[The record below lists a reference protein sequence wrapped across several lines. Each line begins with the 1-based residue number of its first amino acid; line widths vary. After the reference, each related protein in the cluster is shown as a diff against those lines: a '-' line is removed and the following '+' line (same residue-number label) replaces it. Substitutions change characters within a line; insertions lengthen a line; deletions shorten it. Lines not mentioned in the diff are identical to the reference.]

1 MLIIMRGYP
10 GSGKTTCARAYVAEN
25 KRAIR
30 LNRDD
35 FRSMMYGL
43 DGVLAH
49 EQEQAVTVAQHAA
62 IKASLE
68 AGKTVLVDDTN
79 LKLRHARAL
88 ADLAVNAGTDFIVVD
103 FDDVPVEEC
112 IRRDALRERPVG
124 EEVIR
129 SMARRFPY
137 KQWKAVEPTQG
148 PKLELEPYVPK
159 WNTPRAILVDVD
171 GTLAHN
177 EGHRDYYDY
186 SEALLRDTVHE
197 EIANLVYREHNAGLK
212 VIVMSGRAGRRY
224 TQEWLEHHGIPFDLL
239 LTRSE
244 KDFRSDAVIKSE
256 LFNAHVR
263 DNYCIEYVLDD
274 RRQVVQMWRSM
285 GLRVL
290 QVADGN
296 F

>member
-112 IRRDALRERPVG
+112 IRRDALRERPG
-124 EEVIR
+124 GKAVIR

-137 KQWKAVEPTQG
+137 KRGKAVEPTQG
-148 PKLELEPYVPK
+148 PRPGTAP
-159 WNTPRAILVDVD
+159 WWRRGNTP
-171 GTLAHN
+171 
-177 EGHRDYYDY
+177 
-186 SEALLRDTVHE
+186 
-197 EIANLVYREHNAGLK
+197 
-212 VIVMSGRAGRRY
+212 
-224 TQEWLEHHGIPFDLL
+224 
-239 LTRSE
+239 
-244 KDFRSDAVIKSE
+244 
-256 LFNAHVR
+256 
-263 DNYCIEYVLDD
+263 
-274 RRQVVQMWRSM
+274 
-285 GLRVL
+285 
-290 QVADGN
+290 
-296 F
+296 